1 MCSDSSEALGWEQA
15 NVPSDQRSSADP
27 PTWLVESQAVFTP
40 VGGNQEQR
48 RPGRRVHA
56 DPPAR
61 GPPGPTTQLG
71 PAADADVS
79 KQIGAK
85 PEYLDLGQ
93 KYRGQRWTGRMKEEG
108 AGRSGRACLF
118 RVSR

>member
-48 RPGRRVHA
+48 VHA

-71 PAADADVS
+71 PAADAAVS
-79 KQIGAK
+79 KQ
-85 PEYLDLGQ
+85 E
-93 KYRGQRWTGRMKEEG
+93 
-108 AGRSGRACLF
+108 RSRNI
-118 RVSR
+118 